1 MPTVQTSPKL
11 GSVSFDVSSSTN
23 IQNSFQTAKSASV
36 ALPQLFDS
44 SVKIVPEYLVVNVS
58 SIGLATKLTIAI
70 STDSGGDALVIPDTE
85 ATIALGKTTTTDGL
99 AGYAIQLPFIASS
112 ATTLYLHFKADAG
125 NTMDIDSASLFFGRG
140 AT

>member
-70 STDSGGDALVIPDTE
+70 STDSDGDVLVIPDTE

-112 ATTLYLHFKADAG
+112 ATTLFL
-125 NTMDIDSASLFFGRG
+125 
-140 AT
+140 